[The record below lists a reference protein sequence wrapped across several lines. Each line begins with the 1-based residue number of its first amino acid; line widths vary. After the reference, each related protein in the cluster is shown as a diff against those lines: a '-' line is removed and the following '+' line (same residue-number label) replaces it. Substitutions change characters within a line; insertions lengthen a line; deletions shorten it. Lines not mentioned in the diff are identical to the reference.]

1 WRLSSFTRSVLS
13 ALFGAAELMAPELF
27 KGLYPVM
34 YSFQLLSFQVVHAL
48 FALLDHRDHADLAQ
62 HAKVLRDSRLRKPQR
77 YDQRSNSQ
85 GPAPRKQLDNLSP
98 TALGDGVE
106 HVGCSRCTRHA
117 SIIFPYRNMSSQDSV
132 SCTGDVL

>member
-1 WRLSSFTRSVLS
+1 MT
-13 ALFGAAELMAPELF
+13 PELF

-34 YSFQLLSFQVVHAL
+34 HSFQLLGFQVVHAL

-77 YDQRSNSQ
+77 YNQRSNSQ

-98 TALGDGVE
+98 AGLRDGVE
-106 HVGCSRCTRHA
+106 YVGCSRGTRHI
-117 SIIFPYRNMSSQDSV
+117 SIIVPYGNMSSQFSEAR
-132 SCTGDVL
+132 TGDGPIRPSTA